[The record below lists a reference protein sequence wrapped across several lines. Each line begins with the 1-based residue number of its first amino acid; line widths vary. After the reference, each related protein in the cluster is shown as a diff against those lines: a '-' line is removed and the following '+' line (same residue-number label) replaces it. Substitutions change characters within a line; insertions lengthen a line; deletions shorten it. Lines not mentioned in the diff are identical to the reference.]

1 MPRFVSQTRFG
12 GSHHP
17 TAEQGNCVQA
27 AIASLL
33 NIPLTEAFDAV
44 AAYTAEENGGRHW
57 FHALEQW
64 ARERGMR
71 VWWDELALAGV
82 MGLADVNSIDLP
94 GDRHV
99 VVARG
104 LDIVHD
110 PNPRYRERHVVHT
123 FPADDPCFIYFMPL
137 DPASLFTPAG
147 DGALPPD
154 AHPNGVGA

>member
-1 MPRFVSQTRFG
+1 MDRFVSQTRFG
-12 GSHHP
+12 GSQHP
-17 TAEQGNCVQA
+17 SSEQGNCVQA

-33 NIPLTEAFDAV
+33 NIPLDEAFDAV
-44 AAYTAEENGGRHW
+44 AAYAVEEAGGPHW

-71 VWWDELALAGV
+71 VWWEEYALAGV

-110 PNPRYRERHVVHT
+110 PSPRYRERGVEHT
-123 FPADDPCFIYFMPL
+123 FPEADPCFIYFMLL
-137 DPASLFTPAG
+137 DPAVPAIG
-147 DGALPPD
+147 PTSDGGMPAT
-154 AHPNGVGA
+154 GGQ